1 MRVARKF
8 IRGLEIKGQ
17 MLQRRVVDHT
27 DQSVQ
32 SNLSFA
38 DFFMPVPV
46 TSDFILIIV
55 KMNRPEP

>member
-38 DFFMPVPV
+38 DFFMPVLMA
-46 TSDFILIIV
+46 SF
-55 KMNRPEP
+55 R

>member
-27 DQSVQ
+27 DQRVQ
-32 SNLSFA
+32 SNLSLA
-38 DFFMPVPV
+38 DFFMPV
-46 TSDFILIIV
+46 L
-55 KMNRPEP
+55 MA